1 MVCVENQRKIVQEKP
16 KNCGEAME
24 EERSKFVDK
33 ATVGLVNYE
42 EHMEDHHEW
51 LKLILNKAWAENQSN
66 NTKGSLL
73 DDWGELD
80 APLQS
85 L

>member
-1 MVCVENQRKIVQEKP
+1 
-16 KNCGEAME
+16 ME
-24 EERSKFVDK
+24 EERSKLVDK
-33 ATVGLVNYE
+33 VTVGLVNYE
-42 EHMEDHHEW
+42 ERMRDHHER